1 MKSPFPGMD
10 PYLERHWGDVH
21 TRLMVYASDQMR
33 AQLPRALRVR
43 VEEHVTIESE
53 EERIGGAYPDI
64 RILER
69 PGSFEG
75 SALPNGGVAV
85 ADAEPMEVPVD
96 EPATERTLCIYD
108 TTSGDRLVTV
118 ISIIVI
124 GVIELST
131 SWSGSGRTVGDDVV
145 GLRVVTANGG
155 IVSSGRAF
163 VRAVLVM
170 ITGGLVLLT
179 ALVSKRNNG
188 VHDWLC
194 RTAVVYDWRPQSRR
208 SRPPA

>member
-1 MKSPFPGMD
+1 VPRG
-10 PYLERHWGDVH
+10 EIRN
-21 TRLMVYASDQMR
+21 TRARDSQGLRAGIASRLAAGVIDAAVIFGTFVGVLCVVALLR
-33 AQLPRALRVR
+33 FLFDHESLHLPR
-43 VEEHVTIESE
+43 
-53 EERIGGAYPDI
+53 P
-64 RILER
+64 
-69 PGSFEG
+69 
-75 SALPNGGVAV
+75 
-85 ADAEPMEVPVD
+85 
-96 EPATERTLCIYD
+96 
-108 TTSGDRLVTV
+108 DRLVTV